1 MITRSIRPGS
11 DGAVPSSPP
20 ITDAERTAPQG
31 DGTPSPAPDART
43 AYPDPIEGLLHATV
57 VHRSLEDVAL
67 LVALLEESEEGRQ
80 AAVGVLRAIG
90 TDRPVEDVTRL
101 VAVLSRPPY
110 EAGHADHMIRAAAEN
125 RPVEEV
131 TRLMALLY
139 REPLEQH
146 CGDEA
151 VLAAA
156 THRPVEELA
165 ELVARL
171 ARQREEQAARQRQEQ
186 EARQRQAGLPAGPW
200 DHVPGVPEDPL
211 APFDV
216 LDGPPPR
223 PAEPPPYRTPAPA
236 RAPAPTVSPWAAW
249 TDWAAAVTL
258 ALCGVA
264 HVAVHRQG
272 VPVGALATA
281 LALSGLCLLLA
292 LALLRRPALP
302 LLVLGVLA
310 PAVFAGAQVFAGR
323 VAVVGLSPLTE
334 ATLAPP
340 WIAGPVAAVTAV
352 TVTVALLVHLLD
364 DRRPARAPAP
374 DRRTAVLP
382 ARD

>member
-1 MITRSIRPGS
+1 MITPSIQPGS
-11 DGAVPSSPP
+11 DRAVTRFPPLTDADRGSPP
-20 ITDAERTAPQG
+20 G
-31 DGTPSPAPDART
+31 DGAPSPAEFSGP
-43 AYPDPIEGLLHATV
+43 AYPDPVDGLLHAAAA
-57 VHRSLEDVAL
+57 HRSLEDVAL
-67 LVALLEESEEGRQ
+67 LISLLEESEEGRQ
-80 AAVGVLRAIG
+80 AVADVLRVIG

-110 EAGHADHMIRAAAEN
+110 DAGHADHMIRAAAES

-131 TRLMALLY
+131 TRLMTLLY

-151 VLAAA
+151 VRAAA
-156 THRPVEELA
+156 THRPVEDLA

-171 ARQREEQAARQRQEQ
+171 ARQREEQAAGHR
-186 EARQRQAGLPAGPW
+186 PATGPAE
-200 DHVPGVPEDPL
+200 PFPEDPL
-211 APFDV
+211 AAFDV
-216 LDGPPPR
+216 GGGPPPG
-223 PAEPPPYRTPAPA
+223 PAEPPAHRTSPGAPTPAL
-236 RAPAPTVSPWAAW
+236 SPWAAW

-258 ALCGVA
+258 AFCGVA
-264 HVAVHRQG
+264 HVPVDRQG

-302 LLVLGVLA
+302 LLVSGVLV
-310 PAVFAGAQVFAGR
+310 PAVFAGAQVSAGR
-323 VAVVGLSPLTE
+323 VDVVGLSSLTE

-340 WIAGPVAAVTAV
+340 WIAGLVATATVV
-352 TVTVALLVHLLD
+352 TVMVALLAHLLG
-364 DRRPARAPAP
+364 DRRPARAPTP
-374 DRRTAVLP
+374 DRKAAVLP

>member
-1 MITRSIRPGS
+1 MSTRSTRPGS
-11 DGAVPSSPP
+11 DRAVTPLPTITGADSASIPGHDTSSP
-20 ITDAERTAPQG
+20 AEDP
-31 DGTPSPAPDART
+31 RT
-43 AYPDPIEGLLHATV
+43 AYPDPVDGLLHTAAA
-57 VHRSLEDVAL
+57 HRSLEDVVR
-67 LVALLEESEEGRQ
+67 LVTLLEESEEGRQ
-80 AAVGVLRAIG
+80 VAADVLWAIG

-101 VAVLSRPPY
+101 VDVLSRPPFT
-110 EAGHADHMIRAAAEN
+110 AGHAEHMIRAAAEN

-151 VLAAA
+151 VRAAA

-171 ARQREEQAARQRQEQ
+171 ARQREEQAAGRQPVT
-186 EARQRQAGLPAGPW
+186 GPAESA
-200 DHVPGVPEDPL
+200 PEDPL
-211 APFDV
+211 AAFDV
-216 LDGPPPR
+216 AYGPPPR
-223 PAEPPPYRTPAPA
+223 PLAPPVHRTPAPA
-236 RAPAPTVSPWAAW
+236 RTPALTPWAAW
-249 TDWAAAVTL
+249 TDRAAAVTL

-264 HVAVHRQG
+264 HVPVHRQG

-302 LLVLGVLA
+302 LLVTGVLV
-310 PAVFAGAQVFAGR
+310 PAVFAGAQMSAGR
-323 VAVVGLSPLTE
+323 VDVVGLLPLTE

-340 WIAGPVAAVTAV
+340 WIAGPVTTATAV
-352 TVTVALLVHLLD
+352 TVMVALLALLG

-374 DRRTAVLP
+374 GRKTAVLP